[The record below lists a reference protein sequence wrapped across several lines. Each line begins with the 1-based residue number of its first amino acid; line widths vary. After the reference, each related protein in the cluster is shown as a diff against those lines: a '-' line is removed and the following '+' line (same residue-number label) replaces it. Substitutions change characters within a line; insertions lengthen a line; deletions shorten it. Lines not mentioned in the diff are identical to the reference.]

1 MSGLF
6 RRRGN
11 KDVDS
16 SHEDDTTPISLL
28 PFREAAKVRG
38 QVTAIRQRPAR
49 GLPSLVVTISDGS
62 GRVTA
67 VWSGRR
73 AIGGIGLG
81 RDVVIEGVAVN
92 TPDGPMFLNP
102 SYVLV
107 PPSQH

>member
-1 MSGLF
+1 VSGLF

-11 KDVDS
+11 KDVAS
-16 SHEDDTTPISLL
+16 PADDTTPISLL
-28 PFREAAKVRG
+28 PFREGAKVRG
-38 QVTAIRQRPAR
+38 QVMTIRQRPAR
-49 GLPSLVVTISDGS
+49 GLPSLVVTIDDGS

-81 RDVVIEGVAVN
+81 RQIVIEGVAVE

-102 SYVLV
+102 SYVLLS
-107 PPSQH
+107 PSQQ